1 MKSSYT
7 NPLEIEISLMISL
20 DQSQT
25 IVTALEEQIEA
36 GENTYRAKELLKSLN
51 TAKSESV
58 RQLRDSLKHYA

>member
-7 NPLEIEISLMISL
+7 NPLEIQISIMISL

-25 IVTALEEQIEA
+25 IVTALEKQVEA
-36 GENTYRAKELLKSLN
+36 GENTYRAKELLKDMN